1 MNDLKNITAQVKEI
15 LEKDKQTRSSDSLL
29 YLRVLNR
36 YCNSVGFDTS
46 TLSVDFFLRGMEAY
60 GFPPF
65 ESVRRARQKVQRKFP
80 ELSANKEV
88 QEMRNENQ
96 KAYYDYAR
104 SDLQ

>member
-1 MNDLKNITAQVKEI
+1 MTELKNITAQVKEI

-46 TLSVDFFLRGMEAY
+46 TLSVDFFLRDMEVY

-65 ESVRRARQKVQRKFP
+65 ESVRRARQKVQQKYP
-80 ELSANKEV
+80 ELSANKAV
-88 QEMRNENQ
+88 QAMRAGKQRE
-96 KAYYDYAR
+96 YLDYAR
-104 SDLQ
+104 SDAP